1 MVRVIYGEGISPTE
15 SRDSLTMWSRD
26 LQKQALLPPPLTMV
40 TGNLVN
46 LEKTSEMS
54 PIKDEFL
61 ASYSKQNFNNFGKKL
76 KKISI

>member
-15 SRDSLTMWSRD
+15 SRDSLIMWSRD

-54 PIKDEFL
+54 PIKDEYL
-61 ASYSKQNFNNFGKKL
+61 TSYSKQNF
-76 KKISI
+76 

>member
-54 PIKDEFL
+54 PIKDEYL
-61 ASYSKQNFNNFGKKL
+61 TSYSRQNF
-76 KKISI
+76 

>member
-1 MVRVIYGEGISPTE
+1 MQSSDV
-15 SRDSLTMWSRD
+15 
-26 LQKQALLPPPLTMV
+26 QKEALLPPSLTIG

-46 LEKTSEMS
+46 LKKTFEMS

>member
-1 MVRVIYGEGISPTE
+1 M
-15 SRDSLTMWSRD
+15 
-26 LQKQALLPPPLTMV
+26 QKEALLLPPLTMA

-54 PIKDEFL
+54 PIKDERL
-61 ASYSKQNFNNFGKKL
+61 ASYSKQNFGGKL